1 MIYVFNGSNKHT
13 CREIPEQLPNVYP
26 PLVQASDQLQLQL
39 QQLQQPPALNS
50 NNLEGKGGEKAIDS
64 IIKSSQV
71 KEVIFFY
78 IHFFTNLRFCIHSEI
93 YSESTCTSRFN

>member
-50 NNLEGKGGEKAIDS
+50 NNLKGKGGEKAIDW
-64 IIKSSQV
+64 IIESSQV
-71 KEVIFFY
+71 KEKIFF
-78 IHFFTNLRFCIHSEI
+78 FFLNTFFYKPSFR
-93 YSESTCTSRFN
+93 YPV